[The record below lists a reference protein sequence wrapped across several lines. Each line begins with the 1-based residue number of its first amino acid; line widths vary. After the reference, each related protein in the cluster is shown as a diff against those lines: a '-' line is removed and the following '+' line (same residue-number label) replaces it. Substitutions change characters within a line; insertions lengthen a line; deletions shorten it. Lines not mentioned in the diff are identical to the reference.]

1 MRSAAGFLVLL
12 ALGSGSLARAQAP
25 APAAS
30 AAPAVTASAAPAT
43 SAPASTGSA
52 TVATTDAPAAAVAPA
67 DAAPTAGGGKEPAK
81 PASIT
86 VVADPMALTPEEKEF
101 LSRGYKLE
109 IRQETKF
116 FCRREQ
122 ELGSRFEKKT
132 CSTGDALRAQQAS
145 AEEALRRIQSN
156 RPTINN

>member
-1 MRSAAGFLVLL
+1 MSSAAGLLVLL
-12 ALGSGSLARAQAP
+12 SLGMARLVVADDT
-25 APAAS
+25 APAAK
-30 AAPAVTASAAPAT
+30 AA
-43 SAPASTGSA
+43 
-52 TVATTDAPAAAVAPA
+52 TDAPAAAVAPV
-67 DAAPTAGGGKEPAK
+67 DAVPAPDGGKEPAI

-109 IRQETKF
+109 IRQGTKF

-122 ELGSRFEKKT
+122 QIGSRFETKT

-156 RPTINN
+156 RPSINN